1 MYVISYKYKK
11 QGSFR
16 FVGTREVNVVIKG
29 LKNNKSICVDETSM
43 RVLKDAMVIL
53 LVEITQ
59 PINECL
65 DRSIM
70 PTQWKVGMVTPTL
83 NIGDYRPISVL
94 PAPTKIIERLVYN
107 QLVYYLECYL
117 LLDRR
122 QHALS

>member
-1 MYVISYKYKK
+1 M
-11 QGSFR
+11 
-16 FVGTREVNVVIKG
+16 NVVIKG
-29 LKNNKSICVDETSM
+29 LKNNKSICVDEIRM

-53 LVEITQ
+53 LVEITHL
-59 PINECL
+59 INECL

-70 PTQWKVGMVTPTL
+70 PTHWKVGMVTPTL